1 MPSENFYSEATKRLK
16 VLATNMDVRQDR
28 FGVELKQLNALR
40 IPLFWGAGT
49 LGLALGVAL
58 GYRAGQR

>member
-1 MPSENFYSEATKRLK
+1 MPSENFYSEATNRLK
-16 VLATNMDVRQDR
+16 VLAANMDVRQDR